1 MSISTTER
9 LGGRGAH
16 APAAPSAS
24 FMRKLAPVTLA
35 LALLLGAVALLA
47 GCGNKVPQGAIVTV
61 DGVPIA
67 KAQFDQYIAQAKTS
81 AASSG
86 TGAFPSPGTVTYNRY
101 AAEIVNYLI
110 EQQVMLNA
118 AAKDGISVSDTQ
130 VQSQL
135 AAIAAQYGGTQ
146 KMYAAA
152 KKAGMDPT
160 QLKTYVKDS
169 LIGQKLYQ
177 KIIAAAKP
185 TEAQMQAYYKA
196 NKSSFD
202 TPATRT
208 VRHVLVKT
216 RAQAETVYKLLKA
229 NDSDANWAKVAKRYS
244 IDTATKNSGGALG
257 PINKNSN
264 MVKPFLNAAMA
275 VAPHTVSQPVHS
287 QFGWHVLEVTKV
299 TAAKKSTYASAKSS
313 IQSTLTSQMQQKAW
327 SSWLAAKQKA
337 AKIFY
342 AAGFDPKLL
351 TASPSPSA
359 SASASASP
367 SPSPSAST

>member
-1 MSISTTER
+1 
-9 LGGRGAH
+9 
-16 APAAPSAS
+16 
-24 FMRKLAPVTLA
+24 MRKLALVALVLA
-35 LALLLGAVALLA
+35 LALGAVALLA
-47 GCGNKVPQGAIVTV
+47 GCGNKVPQGAIATV

-81 AASSG
+81 NP
-86 TGAFPSPGTVTYNRY
+86 TAFPSPGTVTYNRY

-118 AAKDGISVSDTQ
+118 AAKDNITATGSD
-130 VQSQL
+130 VQKQL

-152 KKAGMDPT
+152 KKAGMDPS

-177 KIIAAAKP
+177 KIIAGAKP

-216 RAQAETVYKLLKA
+216 KAQAETVYALLKA
-229 NDSDANWAKVAKRYS
+229 NNTDAEWAKVAKKYS
-244 IDTATKNSGGALG
+244 IDTATKSSGGSLG
-257 PINKNSN
+257 AIHKGE
-264 MVKPFLNAAMA
+264 MVKPFENAAFSIA
-275 VAPHTVSQPVHS
+275 LNTVSQPVHS
-287 QFGWHVLEVTKV
+287 QYGWHVLEVTKV
-299 TAAKKSTYASAKSS
+299 TAAKKSTYASAKAS

-327 SSWLAAKQKA
+327 TAWLAKQQKA

-351 TASPSPSA
+351 TASPSPSPSA
-359 SASASASP
+359 SASASTSTSP
-367 SPSPSAST
+367 SPSPSASK

>member
-1 MSISTTER
+1 
-9 LGGRGAH
+9 
-16 APAAPSAS
+16 
-24 FMRKLAPVTLA
+24 MRKLALVALA
-35 LALLLGAVALLA
+35 LALVLGAVAFVA
-47 GCGNKVPQGAIVTV
+47 GCGDKVPQGAIATV

-86 TGAFPSPGTVTYNRY
+86 TGAFPSPGTVTYDRY
-101 AAEIVNYLI
+101 AAEIVNYLV

-118 AAKDGISVSDTQ
+118 AAKDNVTVSDTQ

-146 KMYAAA
+146 KMYSAA

-160 QLKTYVKDS
+160 QLKTYVKNS

-177 KIIAAAKP
+177 KIIANAKP
-185 TEAQMQAYYKA
+185 TEAQMQAYYAK

-202 TPATRT
+202 SPATRT

-216 RAQAETVYKLLKA
+216 KAQAETVYNLLKA
-229 NDSDANWAKVAKRYS
+229 HNTDAEWAKVAKKYS

-257 PINKNSN
+257 AIHKGE
-264 MVKPFLNAAMA
+264 MVKPFEDAAFSIALN
-275 VAPHTVSQPVHS
+275 TVSQPVHS
-287 QFGWHVLEVTKV
+287 QYGWHVLEVTKA

-337 AKIFY
+337 AKIYY

-359 SASASASP
+359 SPSASASVSASP
-367 SPSPSAST
+367 SPSPSASN

>member
-1 MSISTTER
+1 MRRARNRVALAEF
-9 LGGRGAH
+9 A
-16 APAAPSAS
+16 
-24 FMRKLAPVTLA
+24 MRKPALIA
-35 LALLLGAVALLA
+35 LAFALMLGTAALLF
-47 GCGNKVPQGAIVTV
+47 GCGNKVPQGAIATV
-61 DGVPIA
+61 GGVPIA
-67 KAQFDQYIAQAKTS
+67 RSQFDQYIDQAKASTS
-81 AASSG
+81 TTAP
-86 TGAFPSPGTVTYNRY
+86 FPSPGTTTYNRY
-101 AAEIVNYLI
+101 AAEIVNYLV

-118 AAKDGISVSDTQ
+118 AAKDGIKVTDAQ

-177 KIIAAAKP
+177 KIIGNAKP
-185 TEAQMQAYYKA
+185 TTAQMQAYYKA

-202 TPATRT
+202 SPATRT

-216 RAQAETVYKLLKA
+216 KAQAETVYALLKA
-229 NDSDANWAKVAKRYS
+229 NNSDAEWAKVAKKYS
-244 IDTATKNSGGALG
+244 IDTATKSSGGSLG
-257 PINKNSN
+257 AIHKGE
-264 MVKPFLNAAMA
+264 MVKPFENAAFSIA
-275 VAPHTVSQPVHS
+275 LNTVSQPVHS
-287 QFGWHVLEVTKV
+287 QYGWHVLEVTKI

-313 IQSTLTSQMQQKAW
+313 ILSTLTSQMQQKAW
-327 SSWLAAKQKA
+327 SDWLTKAQKA
-337 AKIFY
+337 TKIYY
-342 AAGFDPKLL
+342 AAGFDPKML

-359 SASASASP
+359 SASTSTSA